1 MSGPRI
7 LFVADAGPT
16 VGGGHVMRS
25 LTLARA
31 LEAAGATC
39 TFVTPPSV
47 GHVLA
52 AFAPDM
58 AQVPAASTEARD
70 LAKATEAAAFDAV
83 VFDHY
88 GLTER
93 EHRGMSH
100 GWPVLVIDDLA
111 DRPLGADLLL
121 DSGPARR
128 TGDYDGLLPDEA
140 RLLLGPSY
148 APVRPE
154 FASLREAALAWRGE
168 PVGRLLVSLGL
179 TDLDGITGRVVER
192 LRPRIGEIGL
202 DIVLGADAP
211 SLPGLTKVA
220 RRDPRLA
227 LHVDTPHMA
236 RLTAEAD
243 IAVGAAGSSTW
254 ERCTLGLPSALVILA
269 ENQRPSAQALA
280 ERGAALVMDAAAPD
294 FDAAFDRV
302 LRRLLTDAGLRRDL
316 SAKSAEICDGLGAP
330 RAAEA
335 FLELIAAR
343 GG

>member
-1 MSGPRI
+1 MTGPRI
-7 LFVADAGPT
+7 LFVCDAGPT

-25 LTLARA
+25 LTLSHA
-31 LEAAGATC
+31 LQAKDAACSFLASPA
-39 TFVTPPSV
+39 VA
-47 GHVLA
+47 HVLA
-52 AFAPDM
+52 AFAPDRD
-58 AQVPAASTEARD
+58 QVPAVSNEPRD
-70 LAKATEAAAFDAV
+70 LAKAAGAATFDAI

-93 EHRGMSH
+93 EHRAMSQ

-111 DRPLGADLLL
+111 DRPLGADLLV
-121 DSGPARR
+121 DAGPARR
-128 TGDYDGLLPDEA
+128 VGDYDGLLPDEA
-140 RLLLGPSY
+140 RLLLGPNY

-154 FASLREAALAWRGE
+154 FAGLREAALAWRGE

-192 LRPRIGEIGL
+192 LRPRIGEAGL

-220 RRDPRLA
+220 RRDPRLT

-243 IAVGAAGSSTW
+243 IAIGAPGSSTW

-269 ENQRPSAQALA
+269 DNQRPAAQALA
-280 ERGAALVMDAAAPD
+280 ERGAALVVDAAAPD
-294 FDAAFDRV
+294 FDASLDRA
-302 LRRLLTDAGLRRDL
+302 LRRLMTDADLRRDL
-316 SAKSAEICDGLGAP
+316 AAKSAEICDGQGAS
-330 RAAEA
+330 RVAEA
-335 FLELIAAR
+335 FLTLIAAR

>member
-31 LEAAGATC
+31 LEALGATS
-39 TFVTPPSV
+39 TFVTPPAV

-58 AQVPAASTEARD
+58 AQVLAAYTEARD
-70 LAKATEAAAFDAV
+70 LAKAAEAAAFDAV

-93 EHRGMSH
+93 EHRGMSQ

-154 FASLREAALAWRGE
+154 FAGLREAALAWRGE
-168 PVGRLLVSLGL
+168 PVGRLLVALGL
-179 TDLDGITGRVVER
+179 TDVGGITGRVVER

-254 ERCTLGLPSALVILA
+254 ERCTLGLPRALVILA
-269 ENQRPSAQALA
+269 DNQRPSALALA
-280 ERGAALVMDAAAPD
+280 ERGAALVVDAAAPD
-294 FDAAFDRV
+294 FDAGFDRV
-302 LRRLLTDAGLRRDL
+302 LRRLLTDAGLRREL
-316 SAKSAEICDGLGAP
+316 AAKSAEICDGLGAP

>member
-1 MSGPRI
+1 MTGPRI
-7 LFVADAGPT
+7 LFLCDAGPT

-31 LEAAGATC
+31 LEAKDASCSFLA
-39 TFVTPPSV
+39 PPAV
-47 GHVLA
+47 AHVLA

-58 AQVPAASTEARD
+58 AQVPALSGEPRD
-70 LAKATEAAAFDAV
+70 LAKAAEAAAFDAI

-93 EHRGMSH
+93 EHRAMSQ

-111 DRPLGADLLL
+111 DRPLGADLLV

-128 TGDYDGLLPDEA
+128 VGDYDGLLPDEA
-140 RLLLGPSY
+140 RLLLGPDY

-154 FASLREAALAWRGE
+154 FAGLREAALAWRGE

-211 SLPGLTKVA
+211 SLPGLAKVA
-220 RRDPRLA
+220 RRDARLT

-243 IAVGAAGSSTW
+243 VAVGAPGSSTW
-254 ERCTLGLPSALVILA
+254 ERCTLGLPSILVILA
-269 ENQRPSAQALA
+269 DNQRPAAQALA
-280 ERGAALVMDAAAPD
+280 ERGAALVVDAAAPD
-294 FDAAFDRV
+294 FDGSLDRA
-302 LRRLLTDAGLRRDL
+302 LRRLLTDADLRREL
-316 SAKSAEICDGLGAP
+316 AAKSAEICDGQGAS
-330 RAAEA
+330 RVAEA
-335 FLELIAAR
+335 FLALIAAR

>member
-1 MSGPRI
+1 MTGPRI
-7 LFVADAGPT
+7 LFVCDAGPT

-25 LTLARA
+25 LTLAHA
-31 LEAAGATC
+31 LEAKDASCSFLASPA
-39 TFVTPPSV
+39 VA
-47 GHVLA
+47 HVLA

-58 AQVPAASTEARD
+58 AQVPALSGEPRD
-70 LAKATEAAAFDAV
+70 LAKAAEAATFDAI

-88 GLTER
+88 GLSER
-93 EHRGMSH
+93 EHRAMNQ

-111 DRPLGADLLL
+111 DRPLGADLLV

-128 TGDYDGLLPDEA
+128 VGDYDGLLPDEA

-148 APVRPE
+148 AAVRPE
-154 FASLREAALAWRGE
+154 FAGLREAALAWRGE
-168 PVGRLLVSLGL
+168 PVGRVLVSLGL

-220 RRDPRLA
+220 RRDPRLT

-243 IAVGAAGSSTW
+243 VAIGASGSSTW
-254 ERCTLGLPSALVILA
+254 ERCTLGLPSVLVILA
-269 ENQRPSAQALA
+269 DNQRPAAEALA
-280 ERGAALVMDAAAPD
+280 ERGAALVVDASAPD
-294 FDAAFDRV
+294 FDAALDRA
-302 LRRLLTDAGLRRDL
+302 LRRLLTDADLRRDL
-316 SAKSAEICDGLGAP
+316 AAKSAAICDGQGAS
-330 RAAEA
+330 RVAEA

>member
-1 MSGPRI
+1 MTGPRI
-7 LFVADAGPT
+7 LFVCDAGPA

-31 LEAAGATC
+31 LEATDASCSFLASPA
-39 TFVTPPSV
+39 VAQ
-47 GHVLA
+47 VLA
-52 AFAPDM
+52 AFAPEM
-58 AQVPAASTEARD
+58 GQVPAVSGEPRD
-70 LAKATEAAAFDAV
+70 LGAAAGAAAFDAI

-88 GLTER
+88 GLGER
-93 EHRGMSH
+93 EHRAMNQ

-111 DRPLGADLLL
+111 DRPLGADLLV

-128 TGDYDGLLPDEA
+128 VGDYDGLLPDEA

-154 FASLREAALAWRGE
+154 FAGLREAALAWRGE

-179 TDLDGITGRVVER
+179 TDLDGITWRVVER

-202 DIVLGADAP
+202 DIVLGAEAP
-211 SLPGLTKVA
+211 SLPGLSKVA
-220 RRDPRLA
+220 RRDPRLT

-243 IAVGAAGSSTW
+243 VAVGAAGSSTW
-254 ERCTLGLPSALVILA
+254 ERCTLGLPSILVIVA
-269 ENQRPSAQALA
+269 DNQRPTAQALA
-280 ERGAALVMDAAAPD
+280 ERGAALVVDAGSQD
-294 FDAAFDRV
+294 FDAALDRA
-302 LRRLLTDAGLRRDL
+302 LRRLLTDTDLRREL
-316 SAKSAEICDGLGAP
+316 AAKSAEICDGQGAS
-330 RAAEA
+330 RVAEA
-335 FLELIAAR
+335 FLALIAAR